1 PRVLIGTPG
10 IGKSMNVGSY
20 LLYQLLHYDVEQLPM
35 VVYFIAYRT
44 FLFDKTAKMVS
55 LYTNEASILGI
66 LGTFSRRGVK
76 GYIIY
81 DVAMKGRQPSTG
93 LPCKGWGMIVVTSPN
108 IKNFEWWAMQ
118 MGAEQIIIDC
128 PDESDVRAMCIWKEH
143 NGQVE
148 EEEEEETKEE
158 AKEEAEEQAEEEPE
172 EEPEEQAE
180 EEPEEEAEEEADFWK
195 RVKKRMDKVGPIL
208 RFIFNG
214 KKCKSRV
221 RACKF
226 AVNNITA
233 SMLQYYTGIGTGK
246 SCNGH
251 HVSHKLVKVVRVREK
266 AKLNRL

>member
-1 PRVLIGTPG
+1 
-10 IGKSMNVGSY
+10 MNVGSY

-108 IKNFEWWAMQ
+108 IKNYESWAEQ

-143 NGQVE
+143 NGRVE

-158 AKEEAEEQAEEEPE
+158 AKEEAEEEADEES
-172 EEPEEQAE
+172 
-180 EEPEEEAEEEADFWK
+180 EEEAKEEADFWK

-214 KKCKSRV
+214 KKCNARV

-233 SMLQYYTGIGTGK
+233 SMLQYYAGIGTGK

-266 AKLNRL
+266 DKIESSLNLLISPYLERKTLAKMKVK

>member
-1 PRVLIGTPG
+1 
-10 IGKSMNVGSY
+10 
-20 LLYQLLHYDVEQLPM
+20 
-35 VVYFIAYRT
+35 
-44 FLFDKTAKMVS
+44 
-55 LYTNEASILGI
+55 
-66 LGTFSRRGVK
+66 
-76 GYIIY
+76 
-81 DVAMKGRQPSTG
+81 MKGRQPSTG

-128 PDESDVRAMCIWKEH
+128 PKESDVRAMCIWKEH

-148 EEEEEETKEE
+148 EEEEEEEETKEE
-158 AKEEAEEQAEEEPE
+158 AKEEADEEAEEEPE
-172 EEPEEQAE
+172 EEEEEESEEEADEESE
-180 EEPEEEAEEEADFWK
+180 EEPEEESEEEAEEEADFWK
-195 RVKKRMDKVGPIL
+195 RVEKRMNKVGPIL

-266 AKLNRL
+266 DKIESSLNLLISPLLERKTLSKMESE

>member
-1 PRVLIGTPG
+1 
-10 IGKSMNVGSY
+10 
-20 LLYQLLHYDVEQLPM
+20 
-35 VVYFIAYRT
+35 YFGH
-44 FLFDKTAKMVS
+44 FLSAWG
-55 LYTNEASILGI
+55 E
-66 LGTFSRRGVK
+66 

-148 EEEEEETKEE
+148 EEEEEE
-158 AKEEAEEQAEEEPE
+158 
-172 EEPEEQAE
+172 PEEQAE

-195 RVKKRMDKVGPIL
+195 RVEKRMNKVGPIL

-266 AKLNRL
+266 DKIESSLNVLISPLPRT